1 MPDSWKLKRTKQCA
15 KCPWRKDVN
24 PRNIPNGYSEEK
36 HRALR
41 STIARPGD
49 LSALTSNKIRVMAS
63 HETHKTLLA
72 LAGSPINSEPE
83 TISLFDWICC
93 RARTPTK
100 SVLSQSSTNLL
111 RTRCLLNN
119 GGTSTVSTHK
129 LRNLNHRFV
138 SSR

>member
-49 LSALTSNKIRVMAS
+49 LSALTSNKIRVMAC
-63 HETHKTLLA
+63 HETHKTHCIGWLTNQLGAGNNIA
-72 LAGSPINSEPE
+72 LRLDMPLVRERRQNPSCRRAAPI
-83 TISLFDWICC
+83 F
-93 RARTPTK
+93 
-100 SVLSQSSTNLL
+100 
-111 RTRCLLNN
+111 
-119 GGTSTVSTHK
+119 
-129 LRNLNHRFV
+129 
-138 SSR
+138 